1 MRPFSVVLLAAG
13 GSRRLGSPKQLVEYE
28 GTPLLLRAIRTALDS
43 GALEVIVVLGSE
55 ASFIRQRIES
65 IQILDERVKFLEN
78 EDWTEGM
85 GGSIR
90 VGVQGVSATS
100 LAIVLMVCDQ
110 PHLRSTVLKALVG
123 ALSDAVLIAACSYG
137 GRPGSPC
144 CFDRALAS
152 ELLQLTGDQGARD
165 LIRDPHRNVALVPF
179 DDGSFDID
187 TPEDLI
193 RLTR

>member
-13 GSRRLGSPKQLVEYE
+13 GSRRLGSPKQLVEHE
-28 GTPLLLRAIRTALDS
+28 GTPLLFRAIRTALDS

>member
-1 MRPFSVVLLAAG
+1 
-13 GSRRLGSPKQLVEYE
+13 
-28 GTPLLLRAIRTALDS
+28 
-43 GALEVIVVLGSE
+43 
-55 ASFIRQRIES
+55 
-65 IQILDERVKFLEN
+65 
-78 EDWTEGM
+78 M